1 MPHTMASYH
10 GPYHLS
16 RAELRKSNKP
26 IMEKRRRARINTCLN
41 ELKTLILDAMKKDPA
56 RHSKLEKAD
65 ILEMTV
71 KHLQDI
77 QREQMRS
84 AVATDPSVITKFHSG
99 FSECATEVS
108 RYVSR
113 LDGVDDGVKRRLMG
127 HLNGCVSGLNQVLP
141 LAGSNQ
147 NVEDVNNNSNNPSQR
162 LLGGMQLVPSRLPTG
177 ELAILIPNM
186 DSRGDGREQMHR
198 SAFRVVSRPSPGVSP
213 AASTTSLDSSDHV
226 TSTSPDLASHHQHHH
241 AAVSPHQMMHPM
253 EMAPPNEPLESPTL
267 SQRALD
273 LKTCSPSVSPC
284 VTEPSLP
291 PQSAPTQLTAPSTSR
306 DMWRPW

>member
-1 MPHTMASYH
+1 
-10 GPYHLS
+10 
-16 RAELRKSNKP
+16 
-26 IMEKRRRARINTCLN
+26 
-41 ELKTLILDAMKKDPA
+41 
-56 RHSKLEKAD
+56 
-65 ILEMTV
+65 
-71 KHLQDI
+71 
-77 QREQMRS
+77 
-84 AVATDPSVITKFHSG
+84 
-99 FSECATEVS
+99 EVS

-141 LAGSNQ
+141 LAGSNP
-147 NVEDVNNNSNNPSQR
+147 NAEDVNNNSNNTSQR

-186 DSRGDGREQMHR
+186 ENRGDGREQMHR

-226 TSTSPDLASHHQHHH
+226 TSTSPDLAPHPAHHH
-241 AAVSPHQMMHPM
+241 AAVSPHQMMVHPM
-253 EMAPPNEPLESPTL
+253 DMAPTNEPLESPTL

-273 LKTCSPSVSPC
+273 LKTCSPSVSPR

-291 PQSAPTQLTAPSTSR
+291 PPPAHAQLTAPSTSR

>member
-1 MPHTMASYH
+1 MPQTGCSMMNAMNANSTGH
-10 GPYHLS
+10 GG
-16 RAELRKSNKP
+16 SNKP

-84 AVATDPSVITKFHSG
+84 AVAADPTVITKFHTG
-99 FSECATEVS
+99 FSECASEVS
-108 RYVSR
+108 QYVSR
-113 LDGVDDGVKRRLMG
+113 LEGVDDGVKRRLMG

-141 LAGSNQ
+141 LASN
-147 NVEDVNNNSNNPSQR
+147 NPTSEDVNNNNNTQR

-177 ELAILIPNM
+177 ELAILIPNTV
-186 DSRGDGREQMHR
+186 DSTRTIVDRDSAVHR
-198 SAFRVVSRPSPGVSP
+198 SAFHVVARPSPGVSP

-226 TSTSPDLASHHQHHH
+226 TSTSPDHIPLHHPLSV
-241 AAVSPHQMMHPM
+241 AALSPHQVRD
-253 EMAPPNEPLESPTL
+253 TL
-267 SQRALD
+267 
-273 LKTCSPSVSPC
+273 CSAK
-284 VTEPSLP
+284 L
-291 PQSAPTQLTAPSTSR
+291 
-306 DMWRPW
+306 